1 MDWQSLHARLTEIAA
16 DSTRGAR
23 ELVRE
28 AALVIRHALESEVAD
43 AQSRASGV
51 REQIVEL
58 AQAVLRAQPEMAPF
72 YYLAAALLDCADL
85 ESLSET
91 VVAFADALDDEAIGR
106 HAVELIPPAASV
118 VTYSRS
124 GSVLAALRMARSGRT
139 FEVWVGEG
147 RPRQEGR
154 GLAAALAEA
163 GIKVQLLTDGALL
176 SRAADADLILLG
188 ADAIGREKFLN
199 KVGTRA
205 LCATAGAAGCPVYVL
220 ADETKFLPEEF
231 WPSPEERSADEVWSE
246 PAPGV
251 LVSNPYFEAIPLAE
265 LEAVVTQQGPL
276 APSAVLA
283 KVDGAALTLAR
294 LREWMEGGSGA

>member
-1 MDWQSLHARLTEIAA
+1 M
-16 DSTRGAR
+16 
-23 ELVRE
+23 RE
-28 AALVIRHALESEVAD
+28 AALVIQGALDREVEDGRSHA
-43 AQSRASGV
+43 SRV
-51 REQIVEL
+51 RKQIVEL

-72 YYLAAALLDCADL
+72 YYLAAALLDCADF

-91 VVAFADALDDEAIGR
+91 VVAFANALDDEAIGQ
-106 HAVELIPPAASV
+106 HAVELIAPAAAV

-124 GSVLAALRMARSGRT
+124 GSVLATLRMARSGGRT

-147 RPRQEGR
+147 RPRHEGR
-154 GLAAALAEA
+154 GLAKALADA

-176 SRAADADLILLG
+176 GRAADADLILLG

-205 LCATAGAAGCPVYVL
+205 LCATAGAVGCPVYVI

-231 WPSPEERSADEVWSE
+231 WPSPAERSPDEVWSE
-246 PAPGV
+246 PPPGV
-251 LVSNPYFEAIPLAE
+251 LVSNPYFEAIPLKE
-265 LEAVVTQQGPL
+265 LEAVVTQQGQL

-294 LREWMEGGSGA
+294 LREWLEGGSGT